1 MHEAGIVQSLLTL
14 AEAKARAAGAE
25 RIGSIRIRVGR
36 MTGVVP
42 EALEQAFAILR
53 TGTIA
58 ADAALDVE
66 YVPGAFWCPACA
78 GEFETPELIGA
89 CPTCG
94 EPSADLRRGREMDLV
109 SLEVD

>member
-14 AEAKARAAGAE
+14 AEEKARAAGAA
-25 RIGSIRIRVGR
+25 RIGSIRFRVGR

-42 EALEQAFAILR
+42 EALEHAFAILR
-53 TGTIA
+53 TGTLA

-66 YVPGAFWCPACA
+66 YVPGTFWCSACE
-78 GEFETPELIGA
+78 GEFETEELIGA
-89 CPTCG
+89 CPRCG
-94 EPSADLRRGREMDLV
+94 APSADVRRGREMDLV

>member
-14 AEAKARAAGAE
+14 AGEKARAAGAG
-25 RIGSIRIRVGR
+25 RIESIRIRVGR

-42 EALEQAFAILR
+42 EALEQAFTILR
-53 TGTIA
+53 AGTIA
-58 ADAALDVE
+58 SGAALDVE
-66 YVPGAFWCPACA
+66 YVPGAFWCSECG
-78 GEFETPELIGA
+78 GEFETDELIGA

-109 SLEVD
+109 SLEVE